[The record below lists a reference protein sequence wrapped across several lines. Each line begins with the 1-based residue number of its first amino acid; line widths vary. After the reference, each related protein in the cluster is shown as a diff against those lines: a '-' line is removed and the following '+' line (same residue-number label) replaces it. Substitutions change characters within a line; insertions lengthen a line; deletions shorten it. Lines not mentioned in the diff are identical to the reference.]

1 MARGRILFLLLILVC
16 IFSISGCWD
25 KRELN
30 EITLT
35 SALAV
40 ETTPEGQYRVI
51 VQNINP
57 QGSNPESSKG
67 TSLGSEKSYTNII
80 AEGDSIYEALNK
92 LSRLT
97 PSKLFFAHTNLIIVS
112 EDLARDRGVRDILDY
127 FERSYQFRKDLWFV
141 IGKGNPLDLME
152 ASSKLSYI
160 PSQMIFEIIKSNKNS
175 TFFVALQLG
184 QFIRLLQD
192 ESTQP
197 YTAGVEIQSNISD
210 KAGDEANEENSQ
222 PQFEIVLKSTAIF
235 HQDKLVGWLDQKESS
250 GFQWIRGEHKSGMI
264 SFADPED
271 PEKQIGTRV
280 LNNKTKLKPQIENG
294 QITLKIEIEFE
305 SYLAEAQGDADLFE
319 PSVITD
325 LEIAQEEQVNEEVR
339 AVLQKAQKKYK
350 ADIFGFGEK
359 VHHSDPELWDELKA
373 VWSEV
378 FPGVAVDIQVK
389 SKIRHTT
396 EIVKRAEPPEK

>member
-1 MARGRILFLLLILVC
+1 MARGRILFLFLILVC
-16 IFSISGCWD
+16 IFSLSGCWD

-40 ETTPEGQYRVI
+40 ETTPEGQYRII

-67 TSLGSEKSYTNII
+67 TNLGSEKSYTNII

-127 FERSYQFRKDLWFV
+127 FERSYQFRKDLWFI

-152 ASSKLSYI
+152 ASSKLSYF

-184 QFIRLLQD
+184 QFL
-192 ESTQP
+192 
-197 YTAGVEIQSNISD
+197 
-210 KAGDEANEENSQ
+210 
-222 PQFEIVLKSTAIF
+222 
-235 HQDKLVGWLDQKESS
+235 
-250 GFQWIRGEHKSGMI
+250 
-264 SFADPED
+264 
-271 PEKQIGTRV
+271 
-280 LNNKTKLKPQIENG
+280 
-294 QITLKIEIEFE
+294 
-305 SYLAEAQGDADLFE
+305 
-319 PSVITD
+319 
-325 LEIAQEEQVNEEVR
+325 
-339 AVLQKAQKKYK
+339 
-350 ADIFGFGEK
+350 
-359 VHHSDPELWDELKA
+359 
-373 VWSEV
+373 
-378 FPGVAVDIQVK
+378 
-389 SKIRHTT
+389 
-396 EIVKRAEPPEK
+396 